1 MNLSWS
7 CPARTIFGLGGLEPW
22 FRTGRPHSAPVT
34 SATVLTDPAVVGLPV
49 LRQLRELLQRSGV
62 RHEMRTVDGPGDLA
76 AATLLADRLTPVDEP
91 GIDGGHAV
99 IGIGGGSLLDQL
111 KIAAVLQAN
120 PGARARLAMPQRSG
134 LILLEDLDRRLPLVA
149 IPSTLG
155 TGAEASSSA
164 CLSHAGGKR
173 LLIGDILRPD
183 AAVLDPQ
190 ATRSLP
196 DHLVAEGVL
205 EPLFRLT
212 SLYIADH
219 RGLPTE
225 DALTL
230 ALTERLVRL
239 GDDLTDRRALHDEAE
254 SDGLR
259 LEVAK
264 ISALSHAA
272 WLSLGR
278 NRYSARGWYIAN
290 ELSTALGVRKM
301 TAVAAVL
308 PSLWSEIAAGQEILG
323 SADRLG
329 AAWRVLRAASSRE
342 LPADPIAGIT
352 ALLDAWRIG
361 RHVSATPEQIERTA
375 RRSIAAWGA
384 GLPMLGRLR
393 SDDVRRIVGRALP
406 PAGSVA
412 AAPVASGP
420 FPPDPSMDVGAR
432 RHRGL
437 ENNDDLVRR

>member
-7 CPARTIFGLGGLEPW
+7 CPARTILGLGGLEPW
-22 FRTGRPHSAPVT
+22 LRAGSPQSVPVT
-34 SATVLTDPAVVGLPV
+34 SATVLADPAVVGLPI
-49 LRQLRELLQRSGV
+49 LRRLREVLQRSGV
-62 RHEMRTVDGPGDLA
+62 RHEMLTVDGPGDLE
-76 AATLLADRLTPVDEP
+76 AATLLADRLAPVYLP
-91 GIDGGHAV
+91 GIDSGHAV
-99 IGIGGGSLLDQL
+99 IGVGGGSLLDQL

-120 PGARARLAMPQRSG
+120 PGAAARLELPQRSG
-134 LILLEDLDRRLPLVA
+134 LILLEDLEHRLPLVA

-164 CLSHAGGKR
+164 CLSHGDGKR

-183 AAVLDPQ
+183 AAVLDPM

-196 DHLVAEGVL
+196 HHLVAEGVL

-225 DALTL
+225 DALTVAL
-230 ALTERLVRL
+230 AERLIRL
-239 GDDLTDRRALHDEAE
+239 GDELTGARAIENGAE
-254 SDGLR
+254 SDDLR
-259 LEVAK
+259 LELAK

-301 TAVAAVL
+301 TAVAVLL
-308 PSLWSEIAAGQEILG
+308 PSLWSEIAAGQDILG
-323 SADRLG
+323 SADRLS
-329 AAWRVLRAASSRE
+329 AMWPMLRAASSRD
-342 LPADPIAGIT
+342 LPADPIAGIA
-352 ALLDAWRIG
+352 ALLDAWSIG
-361 RHVSATPEQIERTA
+361 RHVSPTREQVERTA

-393 SDDVRRIVGRALP
+393 SRDVRRILDRA
-406 PAGSVA
+406 VR
-412 AAPVASGP
+412 PVDRPTADP

-437 ENNDDLVRR
+437 ENNDYLVRR